1 MMRRPTDNP
10 VAFAVSVL
18 GVEPH
23 PKQAAFLV
31 DRHAWLVLCAARRSG
46 KSLSLALLIIWVAVV
61 HAIEGKPAVIL
72 LSAPVLDQAKVTLSY
87 VLRLLRASPVG
98 GLITKCIDSPYP
110 EVQLGPDVRIMT
122 RSVADHGKHVRG
134 FGRDVALVVLD
145 EAGYASEDVVLEVLG
160 PLLADRGDAVMVLS
174 STPTRIGSVLHRYYE
189 RGRDGTDPR
198 IASHHMTA
206 LDNPHLNAAYIQ
218 AQRAELT
225 ERQWRTE
232 WLGEWVDGEGSL
244 FKWSDV
250 LHCAQLEPGA
260 SHGSRYT
267 IGYDPAKI
275 RDGSGLVILEHSTMP
290 RRVVRALDLGGRD
303 YSAQIRQVAALSREH
318 GSARVIVDAGG
329 GGNVVLDLLRAAGV
343 PCEGITWN
351 ASRKAQH
358 LTALAAAIE
367 RHEMLFP
374 ADSALMNE
382 LRWFELKRGPAGS
395 VKYEAAPG
403 QKDDLVCALALALVG
418 AGGVAPTDSYAH
430 LDWNPFLRTSDQVAF
445 TPEGRP
451 VVTRALEDG
460 FEPGS
465 WTTMPGTWTPWLR

>member
-1 MMRRPTDNP
+1 MMMRRPNDNP

-23 PKQAAFLV
+23 AKQAKFLV

-46 KSLSLALLIIWVAVV
+46 KSLSIALLIIWTTVTHAV
-61 HAIEGKPAVIL
+61 EGKPAVIL
-72 LSAPVLDQAKVTLSY
+72 LSAPVLDQAKVTLGY

-110 EVQLGPDVRIMT
+110 EVQLGPDVRIMA

-134 FGRDVALVVLD
+134 FGKDVALVVLD

-160 PLLADRGDAVMVLS
+160 PLLADRPDARMVLS

-189 RGRDGTDPR
+189 RGRDGTDLR

-206 LDNPHLNAAYIQ
+206 LDNPHLNAEYIN

-244 FKWSDV
+244 FRWSDV

-260 SHGSRYT
+260 SHGTRHV

-275 RDGSGLVILEHSTMP
+275 KDGSGIAVVDCTSMP
-290 RRVVRALDLGGRD
+290 RKVVRLADLGGRD
-303 YSAQIRQVAALSREH
+303 YKVQIQQVSALSREF
-318 GSARVIVDAGG
+318 GNARVIVDAGG
-329 GGNVVLDLLRAAGV
+329 GGNVVLDLLRGAGV

-367 RHEMLFP
+367 RHELLFP
-374 ADSALMNE
+374 PDSALMNE
-382 LRWFELKRGPAGS
+382 LRWFELKPGPAGS
-395 VKYEAAPG
+395 VKYEAAAG
-403 QKDDLVCALALALVG
+403 QKDDLVCAVALALVG
-418 AGGVAPTDSYAH
+418 AGGVAPADSYAR

-451 VVTRALEDG
+451 VVTRPLEDG

-465 WTTMPGTWTPWLR
+465 WTTMPGWTPWLR